1 MNNNLRNSL
10 VMASLIFGAYSVHAQ
25 ESKEEGGFFS
35 KIGDAI
41 SGHVDDVKA
50 RFADGAVLE
59 GTVIKTSNLRDDL
72 PGTDAVH
79 YGTGTVTL
87 EEKEGAYFVQF
98 ADDTKIP
105 FAPDLNI
112 YISKKGDIVDEQ
124 GYVDLEPIHL
134 GEMTKPNGASFYKL
148 PDNVKPDEV
157 HSVLV
162 WCRRFGEFMSS
173 ASFKDTAINK

>member
-1 MNNNLRNSL
+1 MNKTLLGTLVVTALSL
-10 VMASLIFGAYSVHAQ
+10 TAVHAHAQ
-25 ESKEEGGFFS
+25 EPEEEGGFFS

-41 SGHVDDVKA
+41 TGHVGDVKA
-50 RFADGAVLE
+50 RFSDGAVLGGE
-59 GTVIKTSNLRDDL
+59 VLKTSNLRDDL

-87 EEKEGAYFVQF
+87 EEKEGGYFVQF
-98 ADDTKIP
+98 ADDTKIS

-124 GYVDLEPIHL
+124 GYLDLEPIHL

-148 PDNVKPDEV
+148 PDGVQPDEV
-157 HSVLV
+157 RSVLV

-173 ASFKDTAINK
+173 ASFAPDVKP

>member
-1 MNNNLRNSL
+1 MIKKLSFGVLLVGLSSL
-10 VMASLIFGAYSVHAQ
+10 ASTAFAQ
-25 ESKEEGGFFS
+25 EPKEDGFFS

-41 SGHVDDVKA
+41 SGHVNDVKA
-50 RFADGAVLE
+50 RFAEGAVVQ
-59 GTVIKTSNLRDDL
+59 GKVIKTSNLRDDL

-87 EEKEGAYFVQF
+87 EEKDGAYYVQF
-98 ADDTKIP
+98 AEDTKIS

-112 YISKKGDIVDEQ
+112 YISKVGDIVDEE
-124 GYVDLEPIHL
+124 GYKNLQLIHL

-148 PDNVKPDEV
+148 PDDVKPADV

-162 WCRRFGEFMSS
+162 WCRRFSEFMSS
-173 ASFKDTAINK
+173 ANFKESASAK